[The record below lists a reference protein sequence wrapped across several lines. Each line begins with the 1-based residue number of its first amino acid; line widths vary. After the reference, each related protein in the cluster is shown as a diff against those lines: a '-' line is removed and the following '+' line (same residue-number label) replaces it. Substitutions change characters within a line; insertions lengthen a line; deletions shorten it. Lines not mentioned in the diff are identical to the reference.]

1 MRFSP
6 VLSVLGI
13 LCMAVSAHA
22 QWGWGG
28 AYRPSTAAESYQRG
42 FADVVRSAGAAN
54 VMNSAALIN
63 VEEARSKNIEND
75 LKATETYFEKKRIN
89 QEYREQTKRPRPTS
103 EQLFRLAK
111 EAAPGRPDSTE
122 LDPVTGGISW
132 PAALTKADYAENR
145 RTLERLFAERTQSSN
160 QLNLE
165 QSEEIR
171 LNIRAMQDKLKAEI
185 TDIPPQAFTQANA
198 FLKRL
203 DHEVRFPG

>member
-22 QWGWGG
+22 QWGWGR
-28 AYRPSTAAESYQRG
+28 AYRPATAAESYQRG

-54 VMNSAALIN
+54 VMNSAAMIN
-63 VEEARSKNIEND
+63 VEDARSKNIENRQ
-75 LKATETYFEKKRIN
+75 KATETYFEMKRIN
-89 QEYREQTKRPRPTS
+89 REYREQTKRPRPTS

-111 EAAPGRPDSTE
+111 EAAPGRPDPTE
-122 LDPVTGGISW
+122 LDPVTGEIAW
-132 PAALTKADYAENR
+132 PAALTKDQYEEHR
-145 RTLERLFAERTQSSN
+145 SSLETLFAQRAQSSN

-171 LNIRAMQDKLKAEI
+171 EHIRAMQGKLKAEI

-203 DHEVRFPG
+203 EHDVRFPG